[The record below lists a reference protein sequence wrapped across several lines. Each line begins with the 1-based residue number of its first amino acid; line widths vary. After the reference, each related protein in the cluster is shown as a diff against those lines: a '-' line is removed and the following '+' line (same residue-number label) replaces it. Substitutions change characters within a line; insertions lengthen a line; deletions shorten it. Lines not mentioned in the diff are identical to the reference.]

1 MHYGALLFLF
11 EPFDHLGLL
20 GIAALLGVYAGIYV
34 FLRGFRMLQHKRLV
48 LNTPLSKI
56 RSASMGLV
64 EVSGM
69 PKGPQIWNESV
80 NRQTTALLFPCPP
93 SNWKTYMAPGSRLER

>member
-1 MHYGALLFLF
+1 MKLHYGALVFLF

-80 NRQTTALLFPCPP
+80 IARLRRCCSL
-93 SNWKTYMAPGSRLER
+93 APRATGRPIWHPAAD